1 MPVVAAGASP
11 RPNITLLLLAG
22 VERQFIRLR
31 ALTRLRVRMLE
42 LLTHK
47 KTDGAR

>member
-1 MPVVAAGASP
+1 MSVVAAGAPP

-42 LLTHK
+42 LTHK